1 MIGIRP
7 ADHNRL
13 YTGGNQDRR
22 STVTVRYSSD
32 DPANERE
39 LTLSRI
45 RHYTWLYNRWKL
57 ALVHYVYLRTPATK
71 IDTLSPYQF
80 LS

>member
-45 RHYTWLYNRWKL
+45 RHYTWLYNR
-57 ALVHYVYLRTPATK
+57 
-71 IDTLSPYQF
+71 
-80 LS
+80 